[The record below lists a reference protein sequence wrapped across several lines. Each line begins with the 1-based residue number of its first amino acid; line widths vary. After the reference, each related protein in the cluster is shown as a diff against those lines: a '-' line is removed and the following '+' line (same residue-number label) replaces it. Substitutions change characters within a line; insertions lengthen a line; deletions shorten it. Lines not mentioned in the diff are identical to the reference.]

1 MSAAADARASRRL
14 YAAARVIGAFFE
26 NHDVL
31 LTSTLAQLPVEIGA
45 LAPSALER
53 RLVNMLGVAD
63 AGWVLKRLGMVRRF
77 AVAAFEFMP
86 WTPVFNVTGQPAM
99 SVPLHWDSSTG
110 LPIGMHFAARFGEE
124 AVLFSLAA
132 QLERAKPWL
141 HRMPVV

>member
-1 MSAAADARASRRL
+1 
-14 YAAARVIGAFFE
+14 
-26 NHDVL
+26 
-31 LTSTLAQLPVEIGA
+31 
-45 LAPSALER
+45 
-53 RLVNMLGVAD
+53 MLGVAD